1 MKSQNS
7 KSLSIAL
14 LAGLFLFTACANSG
28 NGSNNQEPS
37 NIHVKIE
44 TTMGDIT
51 VKLYDET
58 PQHRDN
64 FLSLIEEDF
73 YEGVLFHRVIDHFM
87 IQAGDPMS
95 RDAVPGEPLGSGGPG
110 YTIPAEIVP
119 GIYHQKGALAAA
131 RQGDQVN
138 PERESSG
145 SQFYIVQ
152 GRVFSEEGL
161 SRMAEERDLDLN
173 EEQREIYTTTG
184 GTPHLDNAY
193 TVFGQVVEGLEIV
206 ERIAA
211 METDDRDRP
220 IEDVSIVRMEVIE

>member
-1 MKSQNS
+1 MKTRNS

-14 LAGLFLFTACANSG
+14 LAGLLIFTACTSSG
-28 NGSNNQEPS
+28 NGSNNQ
-37 NIHVKIE
+37 NILVKME

-58 PQHRDN
+58 PEHRNN
-64 FLSLIEEDF
+64 FLSLIEDGF
-73 YEGVLFHRVIDHFM
+73 YEDVLFHRVINQFM

-110 YTIPAEIVP
+110 YTIPAEIVS
-119 GIYHQKGALAAA
+119 GIYHRRGALAAA
-131 RQGDQVN
+131 RQGDQMN

-145 SQFYIVQ
+145 SQFYIVH
-152 GRVFSEEGL
+152 GRVFTEEGL
-161 SRMAEERDLDLN
+161 RQMAEERDLDLN
-173 EEQREIYTTTG
+173 EEQKELYTTIG

-193 TVFGQVVEGLEIV
+193 TVFGQVLEGMEVV

-220 IEDVSIVRMEVIE
+220 LEDVSIVRMEVID

>member
-1 MKSQNS
+1 MKTRNS

-14 LAGLFLFTACANSG
+14 LAGLLIFTACTSSG
-28 NGSNNQEPS
+28 NGSNNQ
-37 NIHVKIE
+37 NILVKME

-58 PQHRDN
+58 PEHRNN
-64 FLSLIEEDF
+64 FLSLIEDGF
-73 YEGVLFHRVIDHFM
+73 YEDVLFHRVINQFM

-110 YTIPAEIVP
+110 YTIPAEIVS
-119 GIYHQKGALAAA
+119 GIYHRRGALAAA
-131 RQGDQVN
+131 RQGDQMN

-145 SQFYIVQ
+145 SQFYIVH

-161 SRMAEERDLDLN
+161 RQMAEERDLDLN
-173 EEQREIYTTTG
+173 EEQKEIYTTIG

-193 TVFGQVVEGLEIV
+193 TVFGQVLEGMEVV

-220 IEDVSIVRMEVIE
+220 LEDVSIVRMEVID

>member
-1 MKSQNS
+1 MESPNKKSFA
-7 KSLSIAL
+7 IAL
-14 LAGLFLFTACANSG
+14 LTGLFVFTACANSG
-28 NGSNNQEPS
+28 NGSNNENAS
-37 NIHVKIE
+37 AIHVRME
-44 TTMGDIT
+44 TTMGDII

-73 YEGVLFHRVIDHFM
+73 YEGVLFHRVIEHFM

-131 RQGDQVN
+131 RQGDQRN
-138 PERESSG
+138 PERASSG

-161 SRMAEERDLDLN
+161 NQMAEERDLDLN

-184 GTPHLDNAY
+184 GAPHLDNAY
-193 TVFGQVVEGLEIV
+193 TVFGQVIEGMEVV
-206 ERIAA
+206 ERIGA

-220 IEDVSIVRMEVIE
+220 LEDVSIVGMEVIE

>member
-1 MKSQNS
+1 MKTRNS

-14 LAGLFLFTACANSG
+14 LAGLLIFTACTSSG
-28 NGSNNQEPS
+28 NGSNNQ
-37 NIHVKIE
+37 NILVKME

-58 PQHRDN
+58 PEHRDN
-64 FLSLIEEDF
+64 FLSLIEDGF
-73 YEGVLFHRVIDHFM
+73 YEDVLFHRVINQFM

-110 YTIPAEIVP
+110 YTIPAEIVS
-119 GIYHQKGALAAA
+119 GIYHRRGALAAA
-131 RQGDQVN
+131 RQGDQMN

-145 SQFYIVQ
+145 SQFYIVH
-152 GRVFSEEGL
+152 GRVFTEEGL
-161 SRMAEERDLDLN
+161 RQMAEERDLDLN
-173 EEQREIYTTTG
+173 EEQKELYTTIG

-193 TVFGQVVEGLEIV
+193 TVFGQVLEGMEVV

-220 IEDVSIVRMEVIE
+220 LEDVSIVRMEVID